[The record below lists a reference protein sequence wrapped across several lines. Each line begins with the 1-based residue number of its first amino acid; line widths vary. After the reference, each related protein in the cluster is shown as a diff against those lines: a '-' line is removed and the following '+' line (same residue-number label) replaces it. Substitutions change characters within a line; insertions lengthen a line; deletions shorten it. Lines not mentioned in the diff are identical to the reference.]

1 MKSGENKMTKKIT
14 NAILTILLT
23 AFIFILT
30 FIFSEK
36 SALVKHYKDMQ
47 MALEERKKN
56 SLK

>member
-14 NAILTILLT
+14 DAILTILLT

-47 MALEERKKN
+47 MALEEKEKN
-56 SLK
+56 SL